1 MEKEKRQVI
10 TISHPYGSGGS
21 RIAQELGRRLG
32 FAVWDKEI
40 VRQIAEQYEL
50 AESVVESK
58 DERVDSFIERMVGIF
73 GASGFEAVYQIP
85 VPLWLNDAQLVKMTR
100 AIIEQAAEKGRA
112 IIVGRAAQCILAK
125 RSDVLHVFIF
135 APLEVR
141 VEQLMAWEGLERA
154 EAERRIVAMDKIRY
168 DYVRTFY
175 RADWRAFSFYNLL
188 IDSSLWGE
196 KGTVDLIESAFK
208 RLSL

>member
-1 MEKEKRQVI
+1 MEKGKKRVI
-10 TISHPYGSGGS
+10 TISHLYGSGGS
-21 RIAQELGRRLG
+21 RIAQELGRRLD
-32 FAVWDKEI
+32 FAVWDKEM
-40 VRQIAEQYEL
+40 VRQIAAQYEL

-100 AIIEQAAEKGRA
+100 AIIEQVAEKGRA
-112 IIVGRAAQCILAK
+112 IIVGRGSQCVLAK

-135 APLEVR
+135 APLELR
-141 VEQLMAWEGLERA
+141 VEQLMDWEGLEQA
-154 EAERRIVAMDKIRY
+154 EAKSRIVAMDKIRY

-175 RADWRAFSFYNLL
+175 RADWRTSSFYNFLV
-188 IDSSLWGE
+188 DSSLWGE
-196 KGTVDLIESAFK
+196 KGTADLIESAFK

>member
-1 MEKEKRQVI
+1 MEKGKRRVI
-10 TISHPYGSGGS
+10 TISHLYGSGGS

-32 FAVWDKEI
+32 FAVWDKEV
-40 VRQIAEQYEL
+40 VRQIATQYEL

-73 GASGFEAVYQIP
+73 GASGFEAVYQVP

-100 AIIEQAAEKGRA
+100 AIIEQGAEKGRA
-112 IIVGRAAQCILAK
+112 IVVGRGGQCILAK
-125 RSDVLHVFIF
+125 RPEVLHVFIF
-135 APLEVR
+135 APLPVR
-141 VEQLMAWEGLERA
+141 IERVMTWEGLERA
-154 EAERRIVAMDKIRY
+154 KAESRIADVDRLRH

-175 RADWRAFSFYNLL
+175 RADWRDPSFYHLL
-188 IDSSLWGE
+188 IDSGLWGE
-196 KGTVDLIESAFK
+196 ERTADLIESAFK

>member
-1 MEKEKRQVI
+1 MEKGKRRVI
-10 TISHPYGSGGS
+10 TISHLYGSGGS

-32 FAVWDKEI
+32 LTVWDKEI
-40 VRQIAEQYEL
+40 VRQIAAQYEV

-100 AIIEQAAEKGRA
+100 AIVEQAAEKGRA
-112 IIVGRAAQCILAK
+112 IIVGRGGQCILAK

-141 VEQLMAWEGLERA
+141 VERVMARKGLERA
-154 EAERRIVAMDKIRY
+154 KAESHVAGMDRLRY

-175 RADWRAFSFYNLL
+175 RADWRDPSSYHLL
-188 IDSSLWGE
+188 IDSGLWGE
-196 KGTVDLIESAFK
+196 EGTVDLIESAFK